1 MGCGPHWARQAS
13 SGMAS
18 LQIIVNG
25 ISVGAV
31 YAMFA
36 VGFWVIYS
44 VTRTFHFAHITVLTY
59 TAYAYYS
66 ALSLFRLPVVAAV
79 LVAAATAVVLG
90 VLIERVVYQPIR
102 AGNGSDMTVFIA
114 SFAVV
119 IIGKAVLALFFGE
132 ESHGVTGAAPGPF
145 INEGGIAITIYD
157 IEAVSLC
164 ALMVA
169 ALVVL
174 LTFTRRGHLLRAVQ
188 GNPSLAPF
196 FGISVERVYL
206 LSFALGSLL
215 LVPALMVLVSRNGVS
230 PDLGTTPVLVAMI
243 AVIVGGTQS
252 LLGGVLAGIGLGLA
266 ENLTLIWLP
275 AQWQS
280 AVVFA
285 VLLLVMLVRPRGLR
299 AAAQR
304 ATG

>member
-1 MGCGPHWARQAS
+1 MD
-13 SGMAS
+13 S

-44 VTRTFHFAHITVLTY
+44 VTRTFHFAHVSVLTF

-66 ALSLFRLPVVAAV
+66 ALTVFHFPVVAAV
-79 LVAAATAVVLG
+79 LVAAVTAVVLG
-90 VLIERVVYQPIR
+90 VVIERLVYRPIR
-102 AGNGSDMTVFIA
+102 AGNGTDMTLFIA

-119 IIGKAVLALFFGE
+119 IMGKAILALFFGE
-132 ESHGVTGAAPGPF
+132 EGHGVTGAAPGPL
-145 INEGGIAITIYD
+145 INGGGIAITIYD
-157 IEAVSLC
+157 AEAVVLC
-164 ALMVA
+164 ALMVGL
-169 ALVVL
+169 LVAL
-174 LTFTRRGHLLRAVQ
+174 LTFTRWGHLLRAVQ
-188 GNPSLAPF
+188 GNPALAPF

-215 LVPALMVLVSRNGVS
+215 VVPALMVLVSRNGVT
-230 PDLGTTPVLVAMI
+230 PDLGMTPVLVAMI

-252 LLGGVLAGIGLGLA
+252 LLGAVLAGVGLGLA
-266 ENLTLIWLP
+266 ENISLIWLP
-275 AQWQS
+275 AQWES
-280 AVVFA
+280 AIVFG
-285 VLLLVMLVRPRGLR
+285 VLLVVLLARPRGLR